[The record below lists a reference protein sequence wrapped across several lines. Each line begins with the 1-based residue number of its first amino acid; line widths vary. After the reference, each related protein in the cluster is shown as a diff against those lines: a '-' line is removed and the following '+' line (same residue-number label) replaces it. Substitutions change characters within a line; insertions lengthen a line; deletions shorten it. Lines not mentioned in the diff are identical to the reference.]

1 MFIMQAHDLSIT
13 RQAHLLFSIDQLVVN
28 AGDRIGLIGANGV
41 GKTTLIDLL
50 TETLTPDTGTIDVS
64 TQPTLVA
71 QLHDVSTQSGGE
83 QVKAVI
89 LSALREQP
97 EWLILDEPSANLDV
111 DNQAWLIQQLKR
123 FNGTLL
129 LIAHDRHLL
138 NVVTDTTW
146 ELADQ
151 QLTTFIGNYDAYM
164 AAKETQQAHQQ
175 AAYQVYQQQKRK
187 LAEAA
192 RKRTEHANKI
202 AKPNPNKHSNNE
214 IKDIKMQLKNNQGK
228 MTKAARVM
236 NERADNLT
244 AVTKPKTQAPMTL
257 RAEQFASLGRHT
269 PVRVDHLKLSAGAK
283 ALSGDVTFTVAANE
297 RVAITGPNQV
307 GKTTLLRALLAND
320 ADAIHINPQVR
331 FGYFDQNM
339 QHLDL
344 NKTIWDTVNET
355 SQQEEATLRTILAEF
370 GFTATMLPRPAQALS
385 GGQRVKLALVQ
396 VLVSEANVLILDEPT
411 NYLDLPTMTAL
422 EQFLSTYPGTVI
434 FVSHDQEFVHHV
446 ATRTL
451 TLSKKGLHDL
461 TQTKTTHKTS
471 AERKAADQALLDSFR
486 A

>member
-1 MFIMQAHDLSIT
+1 MQAHDLSIT
-13 RQAHLLFSIDQLVVN
+13 RQAQSLFTIDQLVIN

-50 TETLTPDTGTIDVS
+50 TGKLMPDTGTIDVS
-64 TQPTLVA
+64 VQPTFVA

-83 QVKAVI
+83 QVKAAI
-89 LSALREQP
+89 LAALREQP
-97 EWLILDEPSANLDV
+97 EWLILDEPSANLDI
-111 DNQAWLIQQLKR
+111 DNQAWLIQQLQR

-138 NVVTDTTW
+138 NAVTDTTW

-151 QLTTFIGNYDAYM
+151 QLTTFAGNYDAFM
-164 AAKETQQAHQQ
+164 IAKDAQQSHQQ

-187 LAEAA
+187 LADAA
-192 RKRTEHANKI
+192 RKRTERANRI

-214 IKDIKMQLKNNQGK
+214 LKDIKMQLKNNQGK

-244 AVTKPKTQAPMTL
+244 AVAKPKTQAPMTL
-257 RAEQFASLGRHT
+257 RAEQFVSLGRHT
-269 PVRVDHLKLSAGAK
+269 PIRVDHLKLSAGAK
-283 ALSGDVTFTVAANE
+283 ALSGDVTFTINANE

-307 GKTTLLRALLAND
+307 GKTTLLRVLLAND
-320 ADAIHINPQVR
+320 AAAIHINSQVR

-355 SQQEEATLRTILAEF
+355 SQQEESTLRTILAEF
-370 GFTATMLPRPAQALS
+370 GFTATMLPHPAQALS

-422 EQFLSTYPGTVI
+422 EQFLSTYPGTVL
-434 FVSHDQEFVHHV
+434 FVSHDQEFVKHV

-451 TLSKKGLHDL
+451 TLSKNGLHDL

-471 AERKAADQALLDSFR
+471 EERAAADEALLNMFR